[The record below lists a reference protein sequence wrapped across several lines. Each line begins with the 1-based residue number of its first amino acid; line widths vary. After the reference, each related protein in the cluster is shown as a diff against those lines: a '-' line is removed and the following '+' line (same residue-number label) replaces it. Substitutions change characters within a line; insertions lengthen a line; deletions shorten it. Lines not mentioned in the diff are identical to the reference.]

1 MDPHDIAHP
10 HDSANPHDAAHPYG
24 ADHPHD
30 ATAIANEL
38 YRYAELIDAGR
49 FTELGELMEHCTFS
63 YGTHGDPGPSGADAI
78 AASYRD
84 MVITYDD
91 GTPRTRHLTTNPIID
106 VDGNAATVCSTYTVM
121 QQAPGSAMQ
130 TIISGR
136 YHDTM
141 KRIDG
146 RWRFTERRFLV
157 DLVGDLSRHLRF
169 ELLLPEQPPESE
181 ERQP

>member
-1 MDPHDIAHP
+1 MHP
-10 HDSANPHDAAHPYG
+10 DDTAPSDS
-24 ADHPHD
+24 
-30 ATAIANEL
+30 TAISNEL

-49 FTELGELMEHCTFS
+49 FTELGELMEHCTFR
-63 YGTHGDPGPSGADAI
+63 YGAQGDPGPSGAAAI

-106 VDGNAATVCSTYTVM
+106 VDGDAATVRSTYTVM
-121 QQAPGSAMQ
+121 QQAPGSPMQ

-141 KRIDG
+141 RRIDG

-169 ELLLPEQPPESE
+169 ELSPQHQPPESE